1 MSRIFKAKYFPNTDV
16 LNVVPK
22 ANSSF
27 TWKSICAA
35 KDLVSAEICWRVGN
49 RENIDIWRHKWIP
62 GYDSFRP
69 KTPDLGSEGPLSV
82 SFLIHPNLNDW
93 DLPVLTF
100 LFWQDDVNEILK
112 IPLANWDALD
122 TQVWHYAKH
131 GRYTVSSAYHLAMKL
146 RQKQEENETGASS
159 RPVQRN
165 WNFVWSLKVPN
176 KVRLFLC
183 RVLHNSLPTNSELQR
198 RHLFDEN
205 LCGICGQQ
213 GETILHLFRDCHFA
227 RQYWAISNFPTAS
240 IYWDTSDIWDWING
254 VRVRLDGQEFG
265 LFVLSCWSIW
275 YCRNKLVHDQQ
286 LFTPLDTYHYVVQH
300 WNFLKSNMFKPV
312 GRSVTNSETVHG
324 PWKKPP
330 MG

>member
-1 MSRIFKAKYFPNTDV
+1 
-16 LNVVPK
+16 
-22 ANSSF
+22 
-27 TWKSICAA
+27 
-35 KDLVSAEICWRVGN
+35 
-49 RENIDIWRHKWIP
+49 
-62 GYDSFRP
+62 
-69 KTPDLGSEGPLSV
+69 
-82 SFLIHPNLNDW
+82 
-93 DLPVLTF
+93 
-100 LFWQDDVNEILK
+100 
-112 IPLANWDALD
+112 
-122 TQVWHYAKH
+122 
-131 GRYTVSSAYHLAMKL
+131 MKL

-165 WNFVWSLKVPN
+165 WNFVQSLKVPN
-176 KVRLFLC
+176 KVRLFLW

-330 MG
+330 MGQTKLNFDAVVLKHGGLGGIAVVARDHTGLILAWRRKNLNAEIDVETGLLHPACLVVQLANDMDFNMIMLEGDSLHVVRNLKSLKDPLSTNGALYTDVQQSLTPYH